1 MSFKPQVPLP
11 YSDDSFA
18 QTCPGAFEHERL
30 AIRDRATGDLRRS
43 VRYGATAMAN
53 GYRSGCMPFLRL
65 IASAPY
71 DAGAGSTLARL
82 APGAKAGG

>member
-11 YSDDSFA
+11 YSDDSLA

-30 AIRDRATGDLRRS
+30 AIRDRATGDLQGC
-43 VRYGATAMAN
+43 VRYGATAMADR
-53 GYRSGCMPFLRL
+53 YRSGCMPFLRL

-71 DAGAGSTLARL
+71 DAGAA
-82 APGAKAGG
+82 